1 MSKRLKH
8 ALTTRAETAH
18 SHALS
23 GAYRAM
29 RAGDLVTA
37 ERWMRLAERAY
48 RCAEYAE
55 KNALRWRKMLEE
67 IKARRRERIPV
78 HRKTGAQSD
87 QVADLGGQN
96 ARPIKNLE
104 PRSDSI
110 GSGIGSGEQAP
121 PDPNA

>member
-1 MSKRLKH
+1 MSKHLKH

-18 SHALS
+18 SHALF

-67 IKARRRERIPV
+67 IKARRRERIPG
-78 HRKTGAQSD
+78 HYKTSQ
-87 QVADLGGQN
+87 
-96 ARPIKNLE
+96 
-104 PRSDSI
+104 
-110 GSGIGSGEQAP
+110 QAP